1 MANRCKNCG
10 WPNAADR
17 ENCEKCNFPLTY
29 FPLTYDVFI
38 SYSRKDYVDEQ
49 GNVLPDNILSKI
61 KKAFKEN
68 GISYW
73 FDEEGIYSGDE
84 FASVLTRAIRESSVF
99 LFVSSANSNSSRW
112 TSNEISTALEF
123 KKKIIPFRIDN
134 SPYNDSVMMKIISL
148 DYIDCK
154 DEQKAINKLLRA
166 VEHNLPS
173 IPGSKSH
180 WRNIA
185 VPEGAR
191 GTVVAFNV
199 GGKWEEHVFT
209 DENNKE
215 EIVTPRQSNSTKSA
229 MSEAS
234 NKAPEK
240 SVFNKR
246 LYLWLTVAV
255 ILLLFILGGLFVLW
269 NKGNSSEFVG
279 TEEIVAI
286 NEDKETVAVDLGL
299 PSGTMWADRN
309 VGAKSRS
316 DFGSLYAW
324 GEVKEKEDYSIY
336 TYVEQLKPTLKIT
349 SQKHDAAAT
358 VIGIEWALPTEDQ
371 FSELLTEC
379 RWVWKKVDGHNG
391 YEIIG
396 KNGNKLFLPAAGW
409 SQSTEVEYRN
419 QYGYYWTSER
429 STNPQFARSLQF
441 PKNGKGI
448 VGNGYLYVGRSVRAV
463 LVNNAIAE

>member
-1 MANRCKNCG
+1 MANRCNNCG

-17 ENCEKCNFPLTY
+17 ENCEKCNFPLTH

-134 SPYNDSVMMKIISL
+134 SPYNDSVMMKIISF

-185 VPEGAR
+185 VPE
-191 GTVVAFNV
+191 V
-199 GGKWEEHVFT
+199 
-209 DENNKE
+209 
-215 EIVTPRQSNSTKSA
+215 
-229 MSEAS
+229 S

-240 SVFNKR
+240 YVFNKR

-309 VGAKSRS
+309 VGAQSRS

-324 GEVKEKEDYSIY
+324 GEIKEKEDYSIY

-349 SQKHDAAAT
+349 SQKHDAAAA

-463 LVNNAIAE
+463 LVNNAVAE

>member
-1 MANRCKNCG
+1 M
-10 WPNAADR
+10 
-17 ENCEKCNFPLTY
+17 EKVIH
-29 FPLTYDVFI
+29 DVFI

-61 KKAFKEN
+61 KKALKEN
-68 GISYW
+68 GISFW

-99 LFVSSANSNSSRW
+99 LFVSSANSNNSRW

-134 SPYNDSVMMKIISL
+134 SPYNDSVMMKIISF

-166 VEHNLPS
+166 VKHNLPS
-173 IPGSKSH
+173 IPGVKSH

-215 EIVTPRQSNSTKSA
+215 EIVTPRQSYNAKPA
-229 MSEAS
+229 MSEVS

-240 SVFNKR
+240 YVFNKR

-269 NKGNSSEFVG
+269 NKGNSSEFVS
-279 TEEIVAI
+279 TEEFVAI

-316 DFGSLYAW
+316 DFGSLFAW
-324 GEVKEKEDYSIY
+324 GEVKEK
-336 TYVEQLKPTLKIT
+336 
-349 SQKHDAAAT
+349 
-358 VIGIEWALPTEDQ
+358 
-371 FSELLTEC
+371 
-379 RWVWKKVDGHNG
+379 
-391 YEIIG
+391 
-396 KNGNKLFLPAAGW
+396 
-409 SQSTEVEYRN
+409 
-419 QYGYYWTSER
+419 
-429 STNPQFARSLQF
+429 
-441 PKNGKGI
+441 
-448 VGNGYLYVGRSVRAV
+448 
-463 LVNNAIAE
+463 

>member
-1 MANRCKNCG
+1 M
-10 WPNAADR
+10 
-17 ENCEKCNFPLTY
+17 
-29 FPLTYDVFI
+29 
-38 SYSRKDYVDEQ
+38 
-49 GNVLPDNILSKI
+49 
-61 KKAFKEN
+61 
-68 GISYW
+68 
-73 FDEEGIYSGDE
+73 
-84 FASVLTRAIRESSVF
+84 
-99 LFVSSANSNSSRW
+99 
-112 TSNEISTALEF
+112 
-123 KKKIIPFRIDN
+123 
-134 SPYNDSVMMKIISL
+134 
-148 DYIDCK
+148 
-154 DEQKAINKLLRA
+154 
-166 VEHNLPS
+166 
-173 IPGSKSH
+173 
-180 WRNIA
+180 
-185 VPEGAR
+185 PEGAR

-215 EIVTPRQSNSTKSA
+215 EIVTPRQSNSTKAA

-255 ILLLFILGGLFVLW
+255 ILLLFIFGGLFVLL

-463 LVNNAIAE
+463 LVNNAVAE